1 MTSTLAYAIRVP
13 AATLSRARTPHRGE
27 PLSRARALSGIKTP
41 ARFSSGRA
49 KRHRLDARTVATA
62 VVEPSSEAARAEE
75 VKLSSNVLP
84 GTMPSN
90 APPEDRTFVAKGA
103 NEATC
108 LFFARNDAHL
118 KGRNARTGRT
128 SPRPSLPPVSARAP
142 SPPRVVS
149 RRAPTRDPRATRF
162 PKPTPLT
169 SALPRVAPLRV
180 GRSIAKKFA
189 VRFIGPDRK
198 GLMAGLTQLMFGC
211 GCNILSSNQYV
222 SEDGMFFQRLSIDFS
237 GLFSG
242 ADNREALESNIENM
256 ARQFD
261 LDSWDIS
268 YNADP
273 RRVGILVSKIDHCL
287 WDLLVRHANG
297 ELKCEI
303 PFIISNHTDLKYIA
317 DQFGIPFHHLPME
330 PEKHGGDKAA
340 AKAAQEARIEALVEK
355 TGADTLVMARY
366 MQVLSDRF
374 CDRHAA
380 HTINI
385 HHSFL
390 PAFEGAKPYH
400 RAKERGVK
408 LIGATAHYATA
419 KLDMGPIIVQDVA
432 PVSHRDTVKDMVR
445 KGKDV
450 ERVALARALRN
461 HLESRVLVHEG
472 RTVVFD

>member
-1 MTSTLAYAIRVP
+1 MTSTLAYGLRIPVATFSRARAP
-13 AATLSRARTPHRGE
+13 HRGDTLSRARAP
-27 PLSRARALSGIKTP
+27 LSGIKTA

-49 KRHRLDARTVATA
+49 KRHRLGARTVATA
-62 VVEPSSEAARAEE
+62 VIEPSSDAARVAK
-75 VKLSSNVLP
+75 VKLSSSVLP
-84 GTMPSN
+84 GTAPSN
-90 APPEDRTFVAKGA
+90 GPPEDRTFVAKGA
-103 NEATC
+103 TGATWPF
-108 LFFARNDAHL
+108 LARNDAREKP
-118 KGRNARTGRT
+118 KGLPAKN
-128 SPRPSLPPVSARAP
+128 RPVQLFPFGGVSARAP
-142 SPPRVVS
+142 SPSRVAT
-149 RRAPTRDPRATRF
+149 RRAPKRDARATRS
-162 PKPTPLT
+162 PRPTPLT
-169 SALPRVAPLRV
+169 SAPPAGRSTRV
-180 GRSIAKKFA
+180 GKNTIA

-303 PFIISNHTDLKYIA
+303 PFIISNHTDLKHIA

-355 TGADTLVMARY
+355 AGADTLVMARY

>member
-1 MTSTLAYAIRVP
+1 M
-13 AATLSRARTPHRGE
+13 
-27 PLSRARALSGIKTP
+27 
-41 ARFSSGRA
+41 
-49 KRHRLDARTVATA
+49 
-62 VVEPSSEAARAEE
+62 
-75 VKLSSNVLP
+75 
-84 GTMPSN
+84 
-90 APPEDRTFVAKGA
+90 
-103 NEATC
+103 C
-108 LFFARNDAHL
+108 
-118 KGRNARTGRT
+118 
-128 SPRPSLPPVSARAP
+128 
-142 SPPRVVS
+142 
-149 RRAPTRDPRATRF
+149 
-162 PKPTPLT
+162 
-169 SALPRVAPLRV
+169 
-180 GRSIAKKFA
+180 
-189 VRFIGPDRK
+189 FIGPDRK

-222 SEDGMFFQRLSIDFS
+222 SDDGMFFQRLSIDFS

-261 LDSWDIS
+261 LDSWNIS
-268 YNADP
+268 YSADP

-340 AKAAQEARIEALVEK
+340 AKAAQEARIEAVVEK
-355 TGADTLVMARY
+355 AGADTLVMARY
-366 MQVLSDRF
+366 MQVLSDGF